1 MTAIGILG
9 CGSIGREIA
18 LAVQQGKA
26 GDAKIVGLFDQVQ
39 GSASLLAKDLGIS
52 VSCDG
57 VCLTLIRI
65 KQKSF
70 LFYLSKETLKRS
82 NFKYVKIGKHINIE
96 KSLLNGQKISGHYVQ
111 GHVDS
116 TAKIK
121 KITIVDKTWIKK
133 LELENKRL
141 NKYLIEKASI
151 SINGVSL
158 TISKIIKGFFEINV
172 IPHTLKL
179 TNLKNLKNKDI
190 VNVELDIFGKY
201 IMKLSN

>member
-1 MTAIGILG
+1 MFNGIIYNKGIIKNIRKSSKYVSGSKVIEISSNIKFKKSDIG
-9 CGSIGREIA
+9 E
-18 LAVQQGKA
+18 
-26 GDAKIVGLFDQVQ
+26 
-39 GSASLLAKDLGIS
+39 S
-52 VSCDG
+52 VCCDG

-65 KQKSF
+65 KKRSF

-82 NFKYVKIGKHINIE
+82 NFKYAKIGKHINIE
-96 KSLLNGQKISGHYVQ
+96 KSLLQGQKISGHYVQ

-121 KITIVDKTWIKK
+121 KISIVDKTWIIK
-133 LELENKRL
+133 LKLENKKL

-158 TISKIIKGFFEINV
+158 TISRVVRGFFEINV

-179 TNLKNLKNKDI
+179 TNLNSLNNKDI

-201 IMKLSN
+201 IIKLSK

>member
-1 MTAIGILG
+1 MFNGIIYNKGIIKNIRRNPKYVSGSLVIELTSNIKFKKSDIG
-9 CGSIGREIA
+9 E
-18 LAVQQGKA
+18 
-26 GDAKIVGLFDQVQ
+26 
-39 GSASLLAKDLGIS
+39 S
-52 VSCDG
+52 VCCDG

-121 KITIVDKTWIKK
+121 NITIVDKTWIIK
-133 LELENKRL
+133 LELENKKL

-179 TNLKNLKNKDI
+179 TNLKNLKNQDI

>member
-1 MTAIGILG
+1 MFNGI
-9 CGSIGREIA
+9 IYN
-18 LAVQQGKA
+18 QGKIIRI
-26 GDAKIVGLFDQVQ
+26 KKSPRYVS
-39 GSASLLAKDLGIS
+39 GSLVIEIESNIKFNKKDIGES

-65 KQKSF
+65 NEKSF
-70 LFYLSKETLKRS
+70 SFYLSKETIKRS
-82 NFKYVKIGKHINIE
+82 NFKYAKLGKIINLE

-116 TAKIK
+116 TAKV
-121 KITIVDKTWIKK
+121 KIIQIIDKTWIIKVELSDKK
-133 LELENKRL
+133 LQ
-141 NKYLIEKASI
+141 KYLIEKASI

-158 TISKIIKGFFEINV
+158 TLSKVTKGYFEINV

-179 TNLKNLKNKDI
+179 TNLKNLKTKDL

-201 IMKLSN
+201 VSKISK

>member
-1 MTAIGILG
+1 MFNGIIYNKGIIKSIRRNPKYVSGSLVIEITSRIKFKKSDIG
-9 CGSIGREIA
+9 E
-18 LAVQQGKA
+18 
-26 GDAKIVGLFDQVQ
+26 
-39 GSASLLAKDLGIS
+39 S
-52 VSCDG
+52 VCCDG

-65 KQKSF
+65 KKKSF

-82 NFKYVKIGKHINIE
+82 NFKHSKVGKIINIE

-116 TAKIK
+116 TAKVK
-121 KITIVDKTWIKK
+121 KINIIDKTWIIR
-133 LELENKRL
+133 LELENKEL
-141 NKYLIEKASI
+141 HKYLIEKASI

-158 TISKIIKGFFEINV
+158 TLSKVVKKYFEINV

-179 TNLKNLKNKDI
+179 TNLKNLKKKDI